1 MTGTFETIK
10 YNVESTGVAHIALNR
25 PQARNGYTVTMSNEL
40 ASAFRQAD
48 GDPAVRVVILSA
60 EGKDFC
66 CGADLSDGSFE
77 VDPSLGGEAGEWLE
91 PAGRCSMAIYD
102 MNKPVIA
109 AIQGAA
115 VGAGATIVLSADY
128 RLVADNARFGFVF
141 SRRGIY
147 PEGASA
153 WFLPRLVGMGT
164 ALDWMVSGRLFDAA
178 EAHAKGLVHSVH
190 PSGELL
196 SAAYELAE
204 TLISNTAP
212 VSVAVIRRMLYEL
225 SGDFTPHRTRHVD
238 SRLVKELV
246 TNPDAFEGVTAFL
259 EKRSPSFPG
268 SVPDDLPAW
277 LPWVGDSVRDVPP
290 APSADSG

>member
-1 MTGTFETIK
+1 VTGTYETIK
-10 YNVESTGVAHIALNR
+10 NGVGPTGVAHIALNR
-25 PQARNGYTVTMSNEL
+25 PHARNGYTVTMSNEL
-40 ASAFRQAD
+40 ASALRQAD
-48 GDPAVRVVILSA
+48 ENPAVRVVVLSA
-60 EGKDFC
+60 TGKDFC

-77 VDPSLGGEAGEWLE
+77 VDPSSGGEAGQWLE
-91 PAGRCSMAIYD
+91 PAGRCSMAIYE

-190 PSGELL
+190 PADDLL
-196 SAAYELAE
+196 SAANDLAE
-204 TLISNTAP
+204 NLIANTAP

-225 SGDFTPHRTRHVD
+225 SADSTPHRTRQVD
-238 SRLVKELV
+238 SRLVQELA

-259 EKRSPSFPG
+259 EKRSPVFPS

-277 LPWVGDSVRDVPP
+277 LPWVGDSVRDDLTTG
-290 APSADSG
+290 SN